1 MNFPRLGQTSAMRL
15 RAPSTTSRVALVCAA
30 LAVVSG
36 TALAAEVSTPVACG
50 SNGCAPLPTATLQGL
65 LTLPEALEPA
75 EPPRVRPFV
84 LFRVVDLDGATHEIV
99 YVRRDD
105 EALLG
110 FAGGQGWRLV
120 PADDAQLL
128 ADAVAGKTPYPAPA
142 AGTPRGLL
150 FATDQRGG
158 WNDRWLVLA
167 ALAFAMVAVL
177 VYASTT
183 AAARW
188 SG

>member
-1 MNFPRLGQTSAMRL
+1 MRL
-15 RAPSTTSRVALVCAA
+15 PTS
-30 LAVVSG
+30 
-36 TALAAEVSTPVACG
+36 
-50 SNGCAPLPTATLQGL
+50 TLQGL
-65 LTLPEALEPA
+65 LTLPGALQPA

-84 LFRVVDLDGATHEIV
+84 LFRVVDLDGATHEVV

-128 ADAVAGKTPYPAPA
+128 ADAVAGKAPYPAPA
-142 AGTPRGLL
+142 VGTPRGLL
-150 FATDQRGG
+150 FATDQTGG
-158 WNDRWLVLA
+158 WNDGWLVLA
-167 ALAFAMVAVL
+167 ALAGVAVVAVV
-177 VYASTT
+177 VYASRT
-183 AAARW
+183 AAARR

>member
-1 MNFPRLGQTSAMRL
+1 MSLRPQSTRSRLTL
-15 RAPSTTSRVALVCAA
+15 TCAA
-30 LAVVSG
+30 LAVMTG
-36 TALAAEVSTPVACG
+36 TPLAADVSTPVACG
-50 SNGCAPLPTATLQGL
+50 SNGCARLSTSTLQGL
-65 LTLPEALEPA
+65 LTLPEALQPTQ
-75 EPPRVRPFV
+75 PPRARPFV

-120 PADDAQLL
+120 PADDARLL

-142 AGTPRGLL
+142 VGTQRRLL

-167 ALAFAMVAVL
+167 ALAAFAVVAVV